1 MSWNGYN
8 FEDSIIISER
18 VVADDR
24 FTSIHVQELS
34 STARDTKL
42 GPEEVTADIP
52 NISESALSKLDDN
65 GIVYVGAKVE
75 PGDILVGK
83 ITPKGEA
90 LLSPEEKLLRAIF
103 GDKASDVKDS
113 SLRVPAGVYGTVTDV
128 QIFSR
133 EGVERDQRYKDIVRE
148 TLDDYK
154 KIGEQLALILDNLKQ
169 QLISVLKAQTT
180 VSSKSG
186 IKRDTKLTEAV
197 LKDLSLENHLLLKL
211 KTRRRLQSSLILLSL
226 LKRLSKHQMLTLS
239 DVKSV

>member
-18 VVADDR
+18 VVSDDR

-52 NISESALSKLDDN
+52 NISESALSKLDEN

-90 LLSPEEKLLRAIF
+90 LLSPEEKLLRAI
-103 GDKASDVKDS
+103 
-113 SLRVPAGVYGTVTDV
+113 
-128 QIFSR
+128 
-133 EGVERDQRYKDIVRE
+133 
-148 TLDDYK
+148 
-154 KIGEQLALILDNLKQ
+154 LAI
-169 QLISVLKAQTT
+169 
-180 VSSKSG
+180 
-186 IKRDTKLTEAV
+186 R
-197 LKDLSLENHLLLKL
+197 HL
-211 KTRRRLQSSLILLSL
+211 
-226 LKRLSKHQMLTLS
+226 M
-239 DVKSV
+239 